1 MKRFDIAIVGA
12 GIAGSALS
20 AALADSGLSIVVLD
34 KRTNSLDTARGD
46 AIQPVMCETLDKWVV
61 LQALIDAGAEKRYAT
76 RWFDSQGSQILSV
89 PVEFNGLKAPWFRF
103 LNHEVI
109 GNCLI
114 RHAIDGGAKSI
125 GGI

>member
-46 AIQPVMCETLDKWVV
+46 AIQPVM
-61 LQALIDAGAEKRYAT
+61 
-76 RWFDSQGSQILSV
+76 
-89 PVEFNGLKAPWFRF
+89 
-103 LNHEVI
+103 
-109 GNCLI
+109 
-114 RHAIDGGAKSI
+114 
-125 GGI
+125 